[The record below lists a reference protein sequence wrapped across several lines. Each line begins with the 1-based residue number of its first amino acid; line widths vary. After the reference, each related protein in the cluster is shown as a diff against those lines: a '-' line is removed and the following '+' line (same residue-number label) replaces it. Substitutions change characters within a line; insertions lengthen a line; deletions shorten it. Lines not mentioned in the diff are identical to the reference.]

1 MERMETLDEVNREG
15 QERLHPSLMNP
26 SWLVLRKR
34 REIFQRWM
42 SGLDGGGLA
51 VLDVGGRIQPYR
63 PLLEGRLRTYVAL
76 DLRRSPLV
84 DIVASGAQIPLAS
97 GVFDL
102 VLCSQVLEY
111 VPRPETVI
119 AEVYRVLKPG
129 GALMLSVP
137 AVFPRDS
144 EQDSWRFLP
153 QSLRILLHSFCEVE
167 IAPEGTSIAG
177 FFRTLCVCL
186 SILFAHGLV
195 SRLFR
200 LTLVPALNVTGFC
213 LESVF
218 ANSNDQFT
226 ANFGVLAKK

>member
-1 MERMETLDEVNREG
+1 METLDEVNRQG
-15 QERLHPSLMNP
+15 RERLYPSLMNP

-34 REIFQRWM
+34 REIFRRWL

-63 PLLEGRLRTYVAL
+63 PLLEGRLRTYVAV
-76 DLRRSPLV
+76 DLRQSPLV
-84 DIVASGAQIPLAS
+84 DIVASGAQMPLAS

-111 VPRPETVI
+111 VPNPETFI

-129 GALMLSVP
+129 GSLMLSAP

-153 QSLRILLHSFCEVE
+153 QSLRILLHPFREVE

-177 FFRTLCVCL
+177 FFRTINAC
-186 SILFAHGLV
+186 
-195 SRLFR
+195 
-200 LTLVPALNVTGFC
+200 LNVFARFQAVRLVFRCTVCPILNLSGAL
-213 LESVF
+213 LELISD
-218 ANSNDQFT
+218 SGNDQFA
-226 ANFGVLAKK
+226 ANYSALARK